1 MPMTIKIKDLPIS
14 ERPYEKLINNGVSTL
29 NNEELLAILIRTGT
43 RGKSAKELA
52 NMLLKEITSINE
64 LANFDYSKI
73 SSINGLGNK
82 KSCVILAAI
91 ELGRRV
97 INYQPSIIKQTFN
110 NSEVV
115 YNYYKNKLSDKFQEY
130 FYVVYLDN
138 SKKIIK
144 EKLLFIGTLNYSV
157 VHPREIFKEAY
168 LCSSSAIICIH
179 NHPSNNITPSEE
191 DIEITKNIKN
201 VGLVLGIKL
210 VDHLIIGKEK
220 YYSFLENNDI

>member
-1 MPMTIKIKDLPIS
+1 MAVKIKDLPIE

-29 NNEELLAILIRTGT
+29 TNEELLAILIKTGT
-43 RGKSAKELA
+43 KGRNAKELA
-52 NMLLKEITSINE
+52 DMLLKEITNISE
-64 LANFDYSKI
+64 LASFDYSKI
-73 SSINGLGNK
+73 SAINGLGIK

-91 ELGRRV
+91 ELGRRI
-97 INYQPSIIKQTFN
+97 INYRPSLINQTFN
-110 NSEVV
+110 NSEIV
-115 YNYYKNKLSDKFQEY
+115 YNYYKNKLLDKCQEY

-168 LCSSSAIICIH
+168 LCSASTIICVH
-179 NHPSNNITPSEE
+179 NHPSGNVIPSKE
-191 DIEITKNIKN
+191 DIEITNSIKN
-201 VGLVLGIKL
+201 VGLLLGIKL